1 MIFRADS
8 KVKTKK
14 IKMSDKQLIQD
25 IKEGNVKVF
34 ENLFRLLYP
43 ALCGY
48 ALKILKDTD
57 QAEEIVQDMFYT
69 LWKKR
74 KTIVVNVSLKSYLYK
89 SVYNKSLHFIKHQ
102 AVVNKYAGLYKQKT
116 AAYYKP
122 DDAMQTGEMYEV
134 YKKTLRELPDRCREV
149 FQLSRKFGLKYY
161 EIAEKLSIS
170 VKTVEAN
177 MGKALKAFKHSLA
190 EYQNI

>member
-1 MIFRADS
+1 MPYN
-8 KVKTKK
+8 
-14 IKMSDKQLIQD
+14 DKQLIQAIKIGD
-25 IKEGNVKVF
+25 IKVF
-34 ENLFRLLYP
+34 EDLFRLLYP

-48 ALKILKDTD
+48 ALKILKDPD
-57 QAEEIVQDMFYT
+57 QSEEIVQEVFYT

-89 SVYNKSLHFIKHQ
+89 AVYNKSLHFIEHQ
-102 AVVNKYAGLYKQKT
+102 AVVNRYASSYKQT
-116 AAYYKP
+116 ATPFYKP

-134 YKKTLRELPDRCREV
+134 YKKTLKELPYRCREV
-149 FQLSRKFGLKYY
+149 FQLSRNYGLKYR

-170 VKTVEAN
+170 VKTVEAS
-177 MGKALKAFKHSLA
+177 MGKALKAFKHSFA